1 MPNTAAYEQR
11 LDTYYSANAALSPW
25 CMVMPN
31 STEDVSNMVK
41 VLSSNECPFGIRS
54 GAHSAYRGANSV
66 EDGVTI
72 DFSMYTP
79 CD

>member
-31 STEDVSNMVK
+31 STEDVSKIVK
-41 VLSSNECPFGIRS
+41 VLAANECPFGIRS
-54 GAHSAYRGANSV
+54 GAHSAYQGANSV

-72 DFSMYTP
+72 DFSTYKSS
-79 CD
+79 D